1 MLPGK
6 TYTVDD
12 VLQIAKKRIWWLLL
26 PLAVV
31 SAVTA
36 VVARRLPDSYQS
48 DALIVVVPQQ
58 VPETFVKSTVTI
70 RIEERLQTIR
80 QQVLS
85 RTLLEETI
93 KAFNLYA
100 EQRKAGAIMAD
111 VVDRMRREVGID
123 VFRGGESF
131 KISYVGQDPRTVTK
145 VTEYLTNAF
154 INQSLKDRS
163 TLAEGT
169 SRFLQNEL
177 EEAKRR
183 LLDDEQKLE
192 AYNLKHSGELPT
204 QQTSNLQ
211 AASNLQLQS
220 QAVLMQI
227 SSLQDRRRAI
237 QQDLSDLQTVS
248 RLFPVDP
255 SPIPPGSN
263 LAPGAGTAAQRLAFE
278 RVKLTSLLEKQ
289 RYTEEH
295 PDVQASRREI
305 ARLEREA
312 EAEALRQPIAEPAP
326 KGLSPAQYQQQKNI
340 ENMKSQIEDLGKQIE
355 QKQAEEQRLRALSN
369 TYQNRADMAPLR
381 ATELVELTRDYAT
394 HQAQY
399 NSLLAK
405 QGEAKIAANLE
416 ARAIGEQF
424 RLLDP
429 ARVPE
434 KPIKPNRPM
443 INLMGIAGG
452 LALGLALVALLEY
465 RDSSFKTDAEIA
477 NVLTLPVL
485 AVVPLMQSDEDRL
498 RTSRRRLVVSVGLGG
513 TVLGCLALLVYTFVR

>member
-6 TYTVDD
+6 IYTVEE
-12 VLQIAKKRIWWLLL
+12 VLQVARKRIWWLLL
-26 PLAVV
+26 PLAIV

-36 VVARRLPDSYQS
+36 VVARRMPDSYQS

-58 VPETFVKSTVTI
+58 IPEAFVKSTVTM

-100 EQRKAGAIMAD
+100 ESRKAGAIMAD
-111 VVDRMRREVGID
+111 VVERMRKEVGID

-131 KISYVGQDPRTVTK
+131 KISYVGQDPRTVKK

-163 TLAEGT
+163 SLAEGT
-169 SRFLQNEL
+169 SRFLQTEL
-177 EEAKRR
+177 DEAKRR
-183 LLDDEQKLE
+183 LLDHEQKLQ
-192 AYNLKHSGELPT
+192 AYNVRHSGELPT
-204 QQTSNLQ
+204 QQTANLQ

-220 QAVLMQI
+220 QAILMQI
-227 SSLQDRRRAI
+227 SALQDRRRSLEN
-237 QQDLSDLQTVS
+237 DLSDVLTRSQ
-248 RLFPVDP
+248 LFPVDLNP
-255 SPIPPGSN
+255 N
-263 LAPGAGTAAQRLAFE
+263 PGALTPGVGTAAQRLAVE
-278 RVKLTSLLEKQ
+278 RTKLNLLLEQQ
-289 RYTEEH
+289 RLTEAH
-295 PDVQASRREI
+295 PEVVAARKEI
-305 ARLEREA
+305 ARLQRDA
-312 EAEALRQPIAEPAP
+312 EAEALRQPIAASTP
-326 KGLSPAQYQQQKNI
+326 KAITPAQYQQQKTI
-340 ENMKSQIEDLGKQIE
+340 ENMKSQIDDLEKQIV
-355 QKQAEEQRLRALSN
+355 QKQAEEQRLRAMSN
-369 TYQNRADMAPLR
+369 TYQNRADMAPMR

-394 HQAQY
+394 LQAQY
-399 NSLLAK
+399 SSLLSK

-434 KPIKPNRPM
+434 KPVKPNRPM
-443 INLMGIAGG
+443 INLMGIAAG
-452 LALGLALVALLEY
+452 LAVGLALVALLEY